1 MADGMRRRL
10 VVNRR
15 SFHPSYARDF
25 ARGAAGWRVWRS
37 GALSAATMGAGVS
50 VGVPA
55 SDRMRSSNRSI
66 SRRFGSTVDMT
77 SKLTFLPAFPA
88 LSGGM
93 PEQW

>member
-1 MADGMRRRL
+1 
-10 VVNRR
+10 
-15 SFHPSYARDF
+15 
-25 ARGAAGWRVWRS
+25 
-37 GALSAATMGAGVS
+37 